1 MRAEMKSYLDALH
14 VEKVELTLEFIE
26 TLQKRHLASFSFNN
40 MAVLL
45 GKEISLHVE
54 DIVQKIVVENRGGY
68 CFEHNKLMYE
78 VLKECGFNVR
88 LIIGKVVNNQKLDSP
103 RTHRITVVEFEN
115 RHYLVDVGFGYVCIN
130 APLDINSQAV
140 HNGYRVVENKGI
152 YSLEIAMKEDF
163 FRLYCF
169 DLGKYD
175 EADCAMGNFY
185 SSNYPKAVFV
195 NNTVFSLI
203 KKGVTLS
210 FRNNSYHKI
219 RKEGEEVVKVTSALA
234 LYELLHQDFNIEV
247 SHKEAEAIFRKSE
260 GLLAPSV

>member
-1 MRAEMKSYLDALH
+1 MREEIKSYLDALH
-14 VEKVELTLEFIE
+14 VEKVELTLAFIE

-103 RTHRITVVEFEN
+103 RTHRITVVEFES
-115 RHYLVDVGFGYVCIN
+115 RDYLVDVGFGYVCIN
-130 APLDINSQAV
+130 EPLDIDSTTT
-140 HNGYRVVENKGI
+140 HNGYRIVQNEGT
-152 YSLEIAMKEDF
+152 YSLEIAMEKSF

-169 DLGKYD
+169 DLGEYD

-203 KKGVTLS
+203 KKDVTLS
-210 FRNNSYHKI
+210 FRNNSYCKI
-219 RKEGEEVVKVTSALA
+219 SKEGEEIVEIKSASS
-234 LYELLHQDFNIEV
+234 LYELLQQDFNINI
-247 SHKEAEAIFRKSE
+247 SHEESERIFRKSE
-260 GLLAPSV
+260 GFLGSSV